1 MKPLSS
7 FIQIITIIFMCF
19 AVESSASSKKSRPEW
34 IYLKNRYI
42 KIGVDKSRG
51 ACIGYLSKARS
62 RKNVLNH
69 FDEGR
74 FIQQSYYGQK
84 DGSNWNGNPW
94 VYNPVQGGSW
104 NRTPSKLLE
113 LKVDKRKLTLY
124 AKIMPRRWS
133 SGELCPEAI
142 MEQWISLKDKIV
154 KIRFKMTYTGPD
166 QGKPRHQEMPAV
178 FVDGAMK
185 TFVYLKDGKE
195 HRPKVGI
202 LAENGKPEIKGLR
215 YGKAEQQWTAY
226 LNKKGW
232 GIGIYTPGTTDFT
245 CYRALGDGK
254 TGPDG
259 SSCSYVAPLKTF
271 ALTKGLT
278 VEYDVYLTLGKLS
291 EITKNFYSKNTHND
305 K

>member
-1 MKPLSS
+1 MLMCCTLELS
-7 FIQIITIIFMCF
+7 
-19 AVESSASSKKSRPEW
+19 AAKKSRETKW

-51 ACIGYLSKARS
+51 ACIGYLSKASS

-84 DGSNWNGNPW
+84 DGSNWNGKPW

-104 NRTPSKLLE
+104 DRTPSKLLE
-113 LKVDKRKLTLY
+113 FKVDKRKQTLY

-142 MEQWISLKDKIV
+142 MEQWITLSGKV
-154 KIRFKMTYTGPD
+154 AKIRFKMTYTGPD

-185 TFVYLKDGKE
+185 TFVYLKGGKE
-195 HRPKVGI
+195 LRPDVGI
-202 LAENGKPEIKGLR
+202 LAENGKPEVEGLR
-215 YGKAEQQWTAY
+215 YDKAEEEWGAY
-226 LNKKGW
+226 LDKKDY
-232 GIGIYTPGTTDFT
+232 GIGIYTPETVDFT

-254 TGPDG
+254 TGPTG
-259 SSCSYVAPLKTF
+259 SSCSYVAPLRTF
-271 ALTKGLT
+271 ALTKGLVVT
-278 VEYDVYLTLGKLS
+278 YDAYLTIGKLS
-291 EITKNFYSKNTHND
+291 EIKKTITKIKAQTKVD
-305 K
+305 TK